1 MFGYKNRFKVL
12 KDSLEYALSFMYIYR
27 QLNGKFNNNVFL
39 HAIYLFS
46 YIFTCFVV
54 RSRAFLFSLLE
65 ILSILCLFITS
76 LFCSILLL
84 FLSKTYYK
92 YSKNINKNTFIYFL
106 ITASCL
112 PWVPEQGTV
121 GASGDLAPLSHLAL
135 GLMGEGHMW
144 SPQTGWGEAKYVLES
159 HNLTPIHLGAKEGL
173 ALINGT
179 QLITS
184 IGAEAVE
191 RAGIIAKQ
199 ADVVA
204 SLTLEVLKGTSRAFD
219 SGIV

>member
-1 MFGYKNRFKVL
+1 M
-12 KDSLEYALSFMYIYR
+12 
-27 QLNGKFNNNVFL
+27 
-39 HAIYLFS
+39 
-46 YIFTCFVV
+46 
-54 RSRAFLFSLLE
+54 
-65 ILSILCLFITS
+65 
-76 LFCSILLL
+76 
-84 FLSKTYYK
+84 
-92 YSKNINKNTFIYFL
+92 
-106 ITASCL
+106 
-112 PWVPEQGTV
+112 

-135 GLMGEGHMW
+135 GFMGEGHMW

>member
-1 MFGYKNRFKVL
+1 MFTL
-12 KDSLEYALSFMYIYR
+12 
-27 QLNGKFNNNVFL
+27 
-39 HAIYLFS
+39 
-46 YIFTCFVV
+46 
-54 RSRAFLFSLLE
+54 
-65 ILSILCLFITS
+65 
-76 LFCSILLL
+76 
-84 FLSKTYYK
+84 
-92 YSKNINKNTFIYFL
+92 
-106 ITASCL
+106 ASCL

-144 SPQTGWGEAKYVLES
+144 SPQTGWGDANYVLES
-159 HNLTPIHLGAKEGL
+159 HNLTPITLGAKEGL

-191 RAGIIAKQ
+191 RAGIIARQ

-204 SLTLEVLKGTSRAFD
+204 ALTLEVLKGTSAAFD
-219 SGIV
+219 SGKCTTFFSSSSFQIRDLWGHTVWKLLRKSLISALLTFSRVRFNARMQKCAPWLAISF

>member
-1 MFGYKNRFKVL
+1 MSFTYL
-12 KDSLEYALSFMYIYR
+12 CYAIIIQF
-27 QLNGKFNNNVFL
+27 FPV
-39 HAIYLFS
+39 
-46 YIFTCFVV
+46 
-54 RSRAFLFSLLE
+54 
-65 ILSILCLFITS
+65 
-76 LFCSILLL
+76 
-84 FLSKTYYK
+84 
-92 YSKNINKNTFIYFL
+92 
-106 ITASCL
+106 TASCL

-135 GLMGEGHMW
+135 GFMGEGHMW